1 MDETTSQIV
10 VLLGRKPNQSARDL
24 SKQLGR
30 LRKDVNSRL
39 YSQLGSVF
47 LKEGSDPPLWR
58 LNHQHLAGMSGDTQV
73 TVSPS
78 EVMSRSG
85 LEMRRHL
92 SDQDLTALAAK
103 LLGSSEIQFNANG
116 IKIEVSLAE
125 QSLSDPYF
133 AFEMGDPES
142 MQVVIN
148 TTVIPRSLLQDKEYL
163 FSHLVHCVADAFVFR
178 QIEKLVSPLDR
189 EDLYQLKSQ
198 ILLQLGFDSRRD
210 PFQ

>member
-1 MDETTSQIV
+1 MA
-10 VLLGRKPNQSARDL
+10 LLGCRPHQSARDL

-30 LRKDVNSRL
+30 PRQDVNSCL
-39 YSQLGSVF
+39 YSQLGAVF

-58 LNHQHLAGMSGDTQV
+58 LKHQQPLGASGDLQMG
-73 TVSPS
+73 VSPS
-78 EVMSRSG
+78 EVMVISG
-85 LEMRRHL
+85 LEKKRHV
-92 SDQDLTALAAK
+92 SDRDLAALAAK
-103 LLGSSEIQFNANG
+103 VLGFSEIQFNANG

-125 QSLSDPYF
+125 RSLSDPYF
-133 AFEMGDPES
+133 AFEMGDSES

-148 TTVIPRSLLQDKEYL
+148 TTVIPSSLLRDKEYL

-178 QIEKLVSPLDR
+178 QIEKMVSPLDR
-189 EDLYQLKSQ
+189 EDLYHLKSQ